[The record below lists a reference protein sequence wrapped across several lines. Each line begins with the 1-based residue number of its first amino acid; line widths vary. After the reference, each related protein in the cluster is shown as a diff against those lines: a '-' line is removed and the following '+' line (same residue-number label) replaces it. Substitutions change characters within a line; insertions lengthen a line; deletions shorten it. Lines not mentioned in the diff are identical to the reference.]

1 MDANDS
7 VITKIQQSYLLTHII
22 KVEEA
27 VVRVIQTDIPS
38 IVALLNVL

>member
-7 VITKIQQSYLLTHII
+7 LITNIQQSYLLTHII

-27 VVRVIQTDIPS
+27 VVQVIQTNIPS

>member
-1 MDANDS
+1 MDPNDS
-7 VITKIQQSYLLTHII
+7 VITNIQQSYLLTHII

>member
-7 VITKIQQSYLLTHII
+7 VKTNIQQSYLLTHII

-27 VVRVIQTDIPS
+27 VVLVIQTDIPS

>member
-7 VITKIQQSYLLTHII
+7 VITNIQQSYLLTHII

-27 VVRVIQTDIPS
+27 VVPVIQTDIPS
-38 IVALLNVL
+38 IVALLYVL

>member
-7 VITKIQQSYLLTHII
+7 VITNIQQSYLLTHII
-22 KVEEA
+22 KVEEE